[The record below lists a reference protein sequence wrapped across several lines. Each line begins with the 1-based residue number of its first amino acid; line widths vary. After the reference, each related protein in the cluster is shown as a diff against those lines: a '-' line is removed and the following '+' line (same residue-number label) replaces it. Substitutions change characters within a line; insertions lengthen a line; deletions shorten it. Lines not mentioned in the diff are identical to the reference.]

1 MIMNYPDMEL
11 PLVTIVIPVLNRE
24 DLLPDAIRSVI
35 EQTHSNWELFV
46 VDDGSTD
53 QTVEI
58 ARSFSDPRI
67 NVMVLPHNGN
77 IGLLRNIGAQ
87 AGTGKWI
94 TFLDSDDL
102 WVPNRIEVQV
112 KALEKES
119 KLWGFGA
126 HQVIDEKGTPF
137 RLQQRQEK
145 AASGWVT
152 RDLITC
158 RTSASIGSIMV
169 ERGLFESVCGFSCD
183 PELLFREDYELAIRL
198 SASGEALATNEVL
211 VLVREHRNRS
221 THHFDGGHLRTAQ
234 TCEHLI
240 HYFEEEEY
248 RQLLRKKK
256 AYHLAEASVQS
267 CRKKRFA
274 FAGKQV
280 WEALVEG
287 DNLGH
292 IISVGYRC
300 AETLLQTDKVK
311 TDEHETIA

>member
-1 MIMNYPDMEL
+1 MNYPDMEV

-53 QTVEI
+53 HTVEI

-77 IGLLRNIGAQ
+77 IGKLRNIGAQ

-102 WVPNRIEVQV
+102 WVRERIEVQL

-126 HQVIDEKGTPF
+126 HQVVDENGKAF
-137 RLQQRQEK
+137 SIQHRQEK
-145 AASGWVT
+145 SASGWVT

-169 ERGLFESVCGFSCD
+169 KRSLFESVCGFSCD

-198 SASGEALATNEVL
+198 SASAEALVSDEVL
-211 VLVREHRNRS
+211 VLVREHSNRS
-221 THHFDGGHLRTAQ
+221 THQFDEGHLRTAQ

-240 HYFEEEEY
+240 HYFEDEEY

-267 CRKKRFA
+267 CKKKKFA

-300 AETLLQTDKVK
+300 AETLLQTDKEK
-311 TDEHETIA
+311 IIEHEKIA